1 MTGLRARD
9 KIHFFFLNLS
19 RDRDER
25 DNSSPQL
32 EKVKK
37 KNIGLL
43 ILLEMFSILH
53 SDVNTSK
60 SSLVGFG
67 LVCAFSA

>member
-37 KNIGLL
+37 KYRLAYFAG
-43 ILLEMFSILH
+43 
-53 SDVNTSK
+53 DV
-60 SSLVGFG
+60 FHF
-67 LVCAFSA
+67 AF